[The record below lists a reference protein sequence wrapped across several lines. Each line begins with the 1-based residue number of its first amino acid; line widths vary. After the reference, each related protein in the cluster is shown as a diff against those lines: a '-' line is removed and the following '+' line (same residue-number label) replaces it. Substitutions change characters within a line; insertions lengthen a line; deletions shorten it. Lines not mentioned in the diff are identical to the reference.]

1 MISMLLMFGCGLSA
15 SIASQQQQMA
25 AMQAQGRERVAAA
38 QATVHTGAFVAS
50 EHAWLC
56 PDEATARAAT
66 SCDGGT
72 ELDHN
77 EDVMLVGAQP
87 TNGVWPAAFYDASG
101 EHRRFIAASSVA
113 EVPDLAAENAYAAE
127 VSTRFRA
134 DQQIHLDAIT
144 FDKLIGKPES
154 FRGKLLV
161 VRQRTD
167 LVTNESYDAA
177 TSMYTFT
184 IPIPVETGSPWAA
197 LAQFELANKQIVEG
211 RIKRH
216 HEHSCTTKYCDK
228 LVIVAEL
235 TGRTVDRLDET
246 GVLHRLPVFVVH
258 ELGDRFGVYR

>member
-1 MISMLLMFGCGLSA
+1 MISILLMSGCGLSA

-25 AMQAQGRERVAAA
+25 AMQAQARERVAAA
-38 QATVHTGAFVAS
+38 QAAIHSGAFVAP

-56 PDEATARAAT
+56 VDEAAARAQTA
-66 SCDGGT
+66 CPGGT

-77 EDVMLVGAQP
+77 EDVMLVGTQP
-87 TNGVWPAAFYDASG
+87 TNGVWQVAIYDASG
-101 EHRRFIAASSVA
+101 EHRLYVAASSVA
-113 EVPDLAAENAYAAE
+113 EVPDLAAQNAYAAE
-127 VSTRFRA
+127 LTSRISP
-134 DQQIHLDAIT
+134 DKLIHLDAIT
-144 FDKLIGKPES
+144 FDRLITQPAS

-161 VRQRTD
+161 VRQSTD
-167 LVTNESYDAA
+167 LVSNESYDAA
-177 TSMYTFT
+177 TSTYTFT

-211 RIKRH
+211 SIKRH

-235 TGRTVDRLDET
+235 TGRTVDRIDET
-246 GVLHRLPVFVVH
+246 GALHRLPVFVVH